1 MYATL
6 TCTEQDTVSTQ
17 GMDPWFEI
25 SLIIAAPEFRPVTI
39 SKREKKKQNEKAQW
53 RPSLT
58 DISLTSPQ
66 SGSMALN

>member
-1 MYATL
+1 
-6 TCTEQDTVSTQ
+6 
-17 GMDPWFEI
+17 MDPWFEI

-66 SGSMALN
+66 SGSLALN